1 MNQCFQNSLIFDIF
15 RLWTFFYSLNQI
27 TFSLGARV
35 CTLLQVIYDQLCQKT
50 DPCYVGNPGTDTYFL
65 LFISVF
71 FLYPFLNSLL
81 QSFSFLLQTLL
92 TGQISEFVSEPFDVF
107 WSKLCW
113 LRGELSQLN
122 LCSIIRLTHVFSV
135 RMGSP
140 WWLILLLFWS
150 LTLPIG
156 TYPERVLRKHCWG
169 TRLTNWP
176 SVFFLPFKGTFKRL
190 NQNST
195 SQNPSY
201 PSFYQSHA
209 CVLTF

>member
-1 MNQCFQNSLIFDIF
+1 MIS
-15 RLWTFFYSLNQI
+15 
-27 TFSLGARV
+27 
-35 CTLLQVIYDQLCQKT
+35 LCQKI
-50 DPCYVGNPGTDTYFL
+50 DPSYVGNPGADTHF
-65 LFISVF
+65 FPFSPVF
-71 FLYPFLNSLL
+71 FLYPFLTSLTPN
-81 QSFSFLLQTLL
+81 FLLLHVPQTLL
-92 TGQISEFVSEPFDVF
+92 TGQISEFMSEPFDIF

-113 LRGELSQLN
+113 HLGELSQLN
-122 LCSIIRLTHVFSV
+122 LCSIIRLTHVFSM

-140 WWLILLLFWS
+140 WWLMLLLFWS

-156 TYPERVLRKHCWG
+156 TSPEQLLRKYCWG

-176 SVFFLPFKGTFKRL
+176 SVFFFPPFKGTFNIF

-209 CVLTF
+209 CILTF